1 MILSAEEVCNMPC
14 VYKKI
19 LLLHCGPQ
27 VFCFV
32 SRFLITRNGLHPGS
46 FSYPEGHK
54 HSVAL
59 GLQTPACM
67 FSL

>member
-1 MILSAEEVCNMPC
+1 MILSAEEVCDSYT
-14 VYKKI
+14 VGRRFYFI
-19 LLLHCGPQ
+19 
-27 VFCFV
+27 
-32 SRFLITRNGLHPGS
+32 SRFLITRKELHPR
-46 FSYPEGHK
+46 FFRYPKGHK